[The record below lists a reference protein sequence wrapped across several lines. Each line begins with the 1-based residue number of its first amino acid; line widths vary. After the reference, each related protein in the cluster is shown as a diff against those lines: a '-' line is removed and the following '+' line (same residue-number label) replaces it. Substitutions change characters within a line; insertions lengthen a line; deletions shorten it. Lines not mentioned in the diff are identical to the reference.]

1 MARYD
6 GPYGPADGH
15 PSYYVPGQ
23 GNEPYYVPGQGNEPP
38 ATAEP
43 QPPVAPD
50 QPPRAAPSSPPP
62 RGRIYYP
69 AGRHPAGPPMPA
81 APGAGIPP
89 ERGTGGPPQA
99 YPPPAA
105 YPAPPAYPSPAHPL
119 PPGYAPPGPPPAG
132 GPAPGSGRR
141 AALVVALASL
151 LALGLVGAGVVV
163 VRPGPV
169 RGWFDSAAATPS
181 ASPPADAVPS
191 PVLAAAGADAPA
203 PTAAG
208 IAAALDPLL
217 RDPRLGAPVA
227 ASVTDVLTG
236 ESLYVRGADVPTT
249 PASTTKLVTAVAVLA
264 TRGAAYR
271 IPTMAVAGA
280 GAGEVVL
287 VGGGDP
293 TLSAGAGGSYP
304 GAGRLD
310 DLARQVTQALG
321 GVAPIRVSFDV
332 SRFSGPAYGPGWDP
346 DIATG
351 GYAGPVTALMT
362 DAGRV
367 DPKDTKGPALRHA
380 APDLATAQA
389 FARALGLP
397 ATAVTR
403 GRAPGKPGPGA
414 ATPGTAPA
422 TTAEGTT
429 PGPGASGPAVATTP
443 PAPGTPL
450 GTVYSAPLV
459 RLVEIMLAESDN
471 VVAEALARQV
481 ALAKGAPASFAGA
494 AAAVA
499 TVLGE
504 LGLPVAESTLF
515 DGSGLSRLNR
525 LTPSLL
531 TDVVA
536 LAARADRPELHS
548 IFSGLPVAGYSGTLR
563 DRYRTAAPVRPGVG
577 TVRAKT
583 GTLSGIS
590 AIAGIVVTRDGRL
603 LAFAVLADR
612 VPVGQFP
619 AQDAIDRIAAV
630 LAGCGCRT

>member
-1 MARYD
+1 M
-6 GPYGPADGH
+6 
-15 PSYYVPGQ
+15 
-23 GNEPYYVPGQGNEPP
+23 
-38 ATAEP
+38 
-43 QPPVAPD
+43 
-50 QPPRAAPSSPPP
+50 
-62 RGRIYYP
+62 
-69 AGRHPAGPPMPA
+69 
-81 APGAGIPP
+81 
-89 ERGTGGPPQA
+89 
-99 YPPPAA
+99 
-105 YPAPPAYPSPAHPL
+105 
-119 PPGYAPPGPPPAG
+119 G

-141 AALVVALASL
+141 TVLVVVLACL
-151 LALGLVGAGVVV
+151 LALGLAGAGVLV

-169 RGWFDSAAATPS
+169 RGWLGGSAAAPS
-181 ASPPADAVPS
+181 ASPAAEATPS

-208 IAAALDPLL
+208 VAAALDPLL

-236 ESLYVRGADVPTT
+236 ESFYARGAAAPTT

-264 TRGAAYR
+264 ARGAAYR
-271 IPTMAVAGA
+271 IPTVAVAGP
-280 GAGEVVL
+280 GPGEVVL

-293 TLSAGAGGSYP
+293 TLAARAGGSYP

-310 DLARQVTQALG
+310 DLARQVTRALG
-321 GVAPIRVSFDV
+321 GVAPTRVVFDS
-332 SRFSGPAYGPGWDP
+332 SRFTGPAYGPGWDP

-351 GYAGPVTALMT
+351 GYAGPVTALMA
-362 DAGRV
+362 DAGRI
-367 DPKDTKGPALRHA
+367 DPKDLKGPALRHS
-380 APDLATAQA
+380 APDLAAAQA

-397 ATAVTR
+397 ATAVSR
-403 GRAPGKPGPGA
+403 GRAPGPADPGA

-422 TTAEGTT
+422 TTAPGTA
-429 PGPGASGPAVATTP
+429 PGSGGSGPATTP

-459 RLVEIMLAESDN
+459 RLVEIMLADSDN

-499 TVLGE
+499 AVLGE
-504 LGLPVAESTLF
+504 LGLPVAEGTLF

-536 LAARADRPELHS
+536 LAARADRPELHG

-619 AQDAIDRIAAV
+619 AQDAIDRIAAA
-630 LAGCGCRT
+630 LAGCGCQG

>member
-1 MARYD
+1 MATAYEAPVPAEPGTS
-6 GPYGPADGH
+6 GPQPGYQPPPGH
-15 PSYYVPGQ
+15 P
-23 GNEPYYVPGQGNEPP
+23 PP
-38 ATAEP
+38 VY
-43 QPPVAPD
+43 QPPVY
-50 QPPRAAPSSPPP
+50 QPPGYQPPPGSPPP
-62 RGRIYYP
+62 
-69 AGRHPAGPPMPA
+69 
-81 APGAGIPP
+81 PG
-89 ERGTGGPPQA
+89 Q
-99 YPPPAA
+99 
-105 YPAPPAYPSPAHPL
+105 PL
-119 PPGYAPPGPPPAG
+119 AG
-132 GPAPGSGRR
+132 GPVPASGRR
-141 AALVVALASL
+141 TAVVVALACL
-151 LALGLVGAGVVV
+151 LALGLAGAGVVV

-169 RGWFDSAAATPS
+169 RGWFDRAAATPS
-181 ASPPADAVPS
+181 ASQPADAVPS

-208 IAAALDPLL
+208 IAAVLDPLL

-236 ESLYVRGADVPTT
+236 ESLYARGADAPTT

-264 TRGAAYR
+264 ARGAAYR
-271 IPTMAVAGA
+271 IPTVAVAGA
-280 GAGEVVL
+280 SAGEVVL
-287 VGGGDP
+287 AGGGDP
-293 TLSAGAGGSYP
+293 TLAAGAGGSYP

-310 DLARQVTQALG
+310 DLARQVTRALG
-321 GVAPIRVSFDV
+321 GVAPTRVLFDS
-332 SRFSGPAYGPGWDP
+332 SRFTGPVYGPGWDP
-346 DIATG
+346 DIASG

-362 DAGRV
+362 DSGRV
-367 DPKDTKGPALRHA
+367 DPKNLKGPARRHA
-380 APDLATAQA
+380 APDLAAARA

-397 ATAVTR
+397 ATAVAP
-403 GRAPGKPGPGA
+403 GRAPSPPGA
-414 ATPGTAPA
+414 PGQGTATPGAAPA
-422 TTAEGTT
+422 TTAA
-429 PGPGASGPAVATTP
+429 GPDGGSGPAGATP
-443 PAPGTPL
+443 PPVPGTPL

-459 RLVEIMLAESDN
+459 RLVEIMLADSDN

-481 ALAKGAPASFAGA
+481 ALARGLPASFAGA

-499 TVLGE
+499 AVLGE

-536 LAARADRPELHS
+536 LAARPDRPELHG
-548 IFSGLPVAGYSGTLR
+548 IFSGLPVAGFSGTLR

-612 VPVGQFP
+612 VAVGQFP

-630 LAGCGCRT
+630 LAGCGCRA